1 MYAFTGPGSAKTSGG
16 KHCLPHHRIAASLT
30 HQQAA
35 RCPARGMP
43 TGEWHVAMCQSHCS
57 SIPVLLLQGHL
68 QTFAHQCHRTDHD
81 PFVSAT
87 PCGRSTPA
95 IHCTSNGAFGCFCRY
110 QSGNLPRIFTS
121 GLAGAS
127 VNFSQQSCRVC
138 L

>member
-1 MYAFTGPGSAKTSGG
+1 MP
-16 KHCLPHHRIAASLT
+16 CASPTANRTL
-30 HQQAA
+30 
-35 RCPARGMP
+35 RCYCKASYRG
-43 TGEWHVAMCQSHCS
+43 
-57 SIPVLLLQGHL
+57 LL
-68 QTFAHQCHRTDHD
+68 HQCHRTDHD

-95 IHCTSNGAFGCFCRY
+95 IHCTSNGAFGCFFRY

-127 VNFSQQSCRVC
+127 VNFSQQSCSVC